1 MNVLRQIK
9 RKYSFTNIEK
19 NVEKKTNSVPSMYQ
33 KLHIQLTLFCT
44 MVTGMIL
51 MILTLVCLSISEKAL
66 ERNGYLSF
74 LSDLNSMLTHLES
87 QTVITH
93 QWLSK
98 MELNQRF
105 LIQVYDQGRP
115 LYYQSLKRSR
125 KENRL
130 IDQTAKKAKEEYSLD
145 ISVPSENNVV
155 SQHKEF
161 TMKSGTASYYASAAV
176 LPKENGQ
183 LGCIILYPLANQKQE
198 IFRQRYLFGLADC
211 FAILILLFF
220 SWIFTERII
229 RPLEENRKK
238 QTSFI
243 ASASHEL
250 RSPLAVILSSLSAM
264 EKADEIKREHFIHA
278 MYSEGKRMSRLIDDM
293 LLLANSDA
301 KSWSLTLSPADAD
314 TILLDVFEK
323 YEYIAAK
330 KSLRFFIELPDD
342 SLSCCLCDRERI
354 IQVLSILLDNAVSY
368 TPSGESIS
376 LALSYQNSS
385 LLFSVA
391 DTGPGIPDSD
401 KKRIFERFYRTDT
414 SRTEKEHFGL
424 GLSIAQEIVKAHG
437 GQIFVRDNQPKG
449 TCFFIRLPVK

>member
-1 MNVLRQIK
+1 MNILKQK
-9 RKYSFTNIEK
+9 NRKYFFTGTEK
-19 NVEKKTNSVPSMYQ
+19 GRSSAPSMYQ

-51 MILTLVCLSISEKAL
+51 VILTLVCLSISEKAL
-66 ERNGYLSF
+66 ERNGYISF

-98 MELNQRF
+98 MEQNQRF
-105 LIQVYDQGRP
+105 LIQAYDHGRP
-115 LYYQSLKRSR
+115 LYYQSLKRSEE
-125 KENRL
+125 ENDL
-130 IDQTAKKAKEEYSLD
+130 IAHTAKKAKETYSLD
-145 ISVPSENNVV
+145 ISAPAETNVV
-155 SQHKEF
+155 SRHKEF
-161 TMKSGTASYYASAAV
+161 TMKNGTDSYYASVAV

-183 LGCIILYPLANQKQE
+183 LGCIILYPLTSQKQE
-198 IFRQRYLFGLADC
+198 ISHQRYLFGLADF
-211 FAILILLFF
+211 FAILILLVF
-220 SWIFTERII
+220 SWVFTGRII

-264 EKADEIKREHFIHA
+264 EKADGTKREHFIHT

-301 KSWSLTLSPADAD
+301 KSWSLTLSPSDAD
-314 TILLDVFEK
+314 TVLLDVFEK
-323 YEYIAAK
+323 YEYIASK
-330 KSLRFFIELPDD
+330 KSLRLFIDLPDEP
-342 SLSCCLCDRERI
+342 LPCCLCDRERM

-368 TPSGESIS
+368 TPAGGNIS
-376 LALSYQNSS
+376 LALSCQDSS
-385 LLFSVA
+385 FLFSVA

-401 KKRIFERFYRTDT
+401 KKRVFERFYRADT

-437 GQIFVRDNQPKG
+437 GQLFVRDNQPKG
-449 TCFFIRLPVK
+449 SCFFIKLPVK